1 MAFQKR
7 GQSGGGWKGGGAK
20 SFGDKK
26 PWDKGGSRGPSSF
39 GGGRG
44 GDRGGFGGNRGF
56 DKPEMHRATCAAC
69 NQACQVP
76 FKPNGS
82 RPIYCSNCF
91 GRDEDRGPSKPSF
104 RDDKPSYKPSFERP
118 ANTFSADTK
127 SVEKMKEQF
136 NILNSKLDILIKA
149 LVKTVDD
156 QVDED
161 AFIIDAP
168 ASKKAKVVAKKKKV
182 VEEEI

>member
-7 GQSGGGWKGGGAK
+7 GNNSGGWKGGGK
-20 SFGDKK
+20 SFGEKK
-26 PWDKGGSRGPSSF
+26 PWDRGGSRGHAPS
-39 GGGRG
+39 GTGRG
-44 GDRGGFGGNRGF
+44 GFEKRGF

-91 GRDEDRGPSKPSF
+91 GRDEDRGASKSYRNDKPSF
-104 RDDKPSYKPSFERP
+104 KPSFDRP
-118 ANTFSADTK
+118 VSNYSADNK

-149 LVKTVDD
+149 LVKTAADEIE
-156 QVDED
+156 ED

-168 ASKKAKVVAKKKKV
+168 APKKAKVVTKKKKS
-182 VEEEI
+182 VEEEV

>member
-1 MAFQKR
+1 MPFQKR
-7 GQSGGGWKGGGAK
+7 GNNSGGWKGGSK
-20 SFGDKK
+20 SFGGKK
-26 PWDKGGSRGPSSF
+26 PWDRGGSRG
-39 GGGRG
+39 
-44 GDRGGFGGNRGF
+44 GFEKRGF

-91 GRDEDRGPSKPSF
+91 GRDEDRGPSKSF
-104 RDDKPSYKPSFERP
+104 RNDKPSFKPSFERP
-118 ANTFSADTK
+118 ASAYSADNK

-149 LVKTVDD
+149 LVKTAADEIE
-156 QVDED
+156 ED

-168 ASKKAKVVAKKKKV
+168 APKKAKAVTKKKKSA
-182 VEEEI
+182 EEEV